1 MFSPNQNTSSGP
13 AMATRSRRRQRPV
26 SSDNSL
32 TQQPKAKRQRRPLT
46 ESALVNPD
54 THNAQPEMLEVK
66 HDKVAKLPSVPD
78 GIENA
83 QAPTTRPLRREV
95 TVRPKKPKQG
105 ERTSKSDGSV
115 ELART
120 NTYTVSKLQALP
132 DRIRAEPA
140 GRQHGALYASNGYGL
155 CLTHTHALVWS
166 YASTTPSPETFVF
179 TLPYPSKHA
188 SDPLPLGSLVP
199 SGTSKD
205 EPGLLVVMPVSG
217 KISFWE
223 HISAA
228 ATLDFLQQQ
237 RNGVEDTISGMFGGE
252 HVVQITR
259 ADSAGF
265 ILSLSSGRLAH
276 LSVRDGQ
283 GKPAISVQFLR
294 ATSGQNS
301 GVWGGVFGSIRT
313 ALKSAVQRGDV
324 AAVRVQPS
332 NRAGPKTIVAATKT
346 GRIHSWRVQRGGH
359 HEIIANID
367 ARGHILENLQSVLP
381 PINHNVEFEVLDFT
395 FVPRGIDGK
404 YINASRLSQ
413 ALSEDDDSLQ
423 HLLLLVSLSNK
434 RQSRYA
440 LVELVL
446 QGDEFDVGMVRTI
459 SAYTTPVNPSATE
472 RPRLYLPR
480 PGLVAFIIFDRAVV
494 VASIAAPPETPDSQ
508 LQEENHVIPA
518 TFEDV
523 IDLRDQESLEIV
535 GSGLEEPLGP
545 GQEPEGSRSH
555 RLKFKNPS
563 ALLMI
568 RGVGVVRVALSDID
582 KFATEKPPEVTA
594 KNKLE
599 QAVFFGLKDEN
610 PLVFEGRRELPFS
623 DAEIGEA
630 ALQLSQDIMAS
641 NNPVLPA
648 LPASVEVNTRQR
660 SIYLDR
666 LMSHLNAQNVT
677 LDRRTKWQLLAN
689 AEKMNM
695 AREIWKLHE
704 TFLGERPGNDKKTVV
719 SEVIECIA
727 EEEKKNLDRNIGQ
740 LDRARTWFT
749 HDTGRLEIF
758 VPWTYQMIKYYHKE
772 HLADD
777 PAMTRFLFEGVLVS
791 YEALHGALEY
801 RKRNLKFYGLGS
813 EKLQHGVLAHHN
825 DYLGLPEFWTSTGFI
840 CNNLFRLV
848 QLCQMWLDAHY
859 PSQSGSGTPD
869 ASLIESI
876 RNMMPSLTD
885 QLILTLTE
893 FVSWSE
899 ANGTNVGN
907 TSFSEKCKDVLAD
920 STELILKLKD
930 YGLWDDALQIAEKY
944 TSDRALAELIVA
956 QIKELRSQGKARGV
970 DSRAAADLK
979 VKLDGKKRLFTQ
991 YMDQY
996 GASFAFE
1003 SYRLL
1008 LAYGGIQMVLE
1019 FAANDKKGYAT
1030 MFLRNDD
1037 RLGKISW
1044 INDIEREHDLNSA
1057 AKTLIDVGQAEDQV
1071 WNKKIEL
1078 SLGKL
1083 TLLAEGAGADAEVDL
1098 AEDRSKAAKCD
1109 NQLAQVEK
1117 DLEIVHVQDQIY
1129 QIILPAFQDAVDDV
1143 AAVEL
1148 AMQTFSPKIP
1158 KKHKVLSDDL
1168 QEAFHQLV
1176 THKALKPLTLINLLT
1191 LIRLD
1196 EVGAVECDPFFQAL
1210 RVADLGLQGKQ
1221 RQDARRLIWRRCY
1234 IRDEW
1239 SKVNYTENMTD
1250 RAVVDILGRTQAYCT
1265 MFACIQHHIKQHDKE
1280 TPYILTPAEALGVY
1294 TDPDVEI
1301 LGWEDDDPTLQEKR
1315 AEAMR
1320 WEDASLKK
1328 FVDKNQLVRWAGA
1341 AYEVADRE
1349 VRIELDVATANGA
1362 NGSALMKVN
1371 GQANGHVVESVEGV
1385 EEDDGIE

>member
-1 MFSPNQNTSSGP
+1 MFSPNQNNTAGGP
-13 AMATRSRRRQRPV
+13 AMATRSRRRQRPA
-26 SSDNSL
+26 SADNSL

-46 ESALVNPD
+46 ESNRANPD
-54 THNAQPEMLEVK
+54 ARNAQPEMLEVK
-66 HDKVAKLPSVPD
+66 NDKVAKLPSGPD

-83 QAPTTRPLRREV
+83 QTPTPPRPLRREI
-95 TVRPKKPKQG
+95 TVRSKKPKQG

-120 NTYTVSKLQALP
+120 NAYTVSKLQALP

-140 GRQHGALYASNGYGL
+140 ARQHGALYASTGYGL
-155 CLTHTHALVWS
+155 CLTHTHALVWG

-179 TLPYPSKHA
+179 TLPYPSKHS
-188 SDPLPLGSLVP
+188 SDPLPLGALVP

-205 EPGLLVVMPVSG
+205 EPGLVVVMPISG

-301 GVWGGVFGSIRT
+301 GVLGGVFGSIRT
-313 ALKSAVQRGDV
+313 ALKSAVQRGDL

-332 NRAGPKTIVAATKT
+332 SRAGPKTVMAAAKT
-346 GRIHSWRVQRGGH
+346 GRLQAWRVQRGGH
-359 HEIIANID
+359 HEIIASID
-367 ARGHILENLQSVLP
+367 AREQILQNLQSVLP
-381 PINHNVEFEVLDFT
+381 PINQNVEFEVFDFT
-395 FVPRGIDGK
+395 YVPRGIEVK
-404 YINASRLSQ
+404 YTEASRLSQ
-413 ALSEDDDSLQ
+413 AIDEDEDAVQ

-440 LVELVL
+440 LVEVVVHGE
-446 QGDEFDVGMVRTI
+446 QFDVGMVRTI
-459 SAYTTPVNPSATE
+459 SAYTTPVNPSAIE
-472 RPRLYLPR
+472 RPQLYLPR

-494 VASIAAPPETPDSQ
+494 VASMAAPPETPDSQ

-523 IDLRDQESLEIV
+523 IDLRNQDALEIV
-535 GSGLEEPLGP
+535 GSGLEEPQGP
-545 GQEPEGSRSH
+545 GKEPEGSRSH

-568 RGVGVVRVALSDID
+568 RGVGIVRVALSDVD

-641 NNPVLPA
+641 NSPVLPA

-660 SIYLDR
+660 GIYLDR
-666 LMSHLNAQNVT
+666 LMSHLNAQKVK

-727 EEEKKNLDRNIGQ
+727 EEEKKNLDRTVGQ

-749 HDTGRLEIF
+749 YDTGRLDIF
-758 VPWTYQMIKYYHKE
+758 VPWTYQMLKYYHKE

-801 RKRNLKFYGLGS
+801 RERSLEFYGLGD
-813 EKLQHGVLAHHN
+813 EKLQHGVLAHQA
-825 DYLGLPEFWTSTGFI
+825 DYLDIPEFWTSTSFI

-859 PSQSGSGTPD
+859 PPQTASGTPD
-869 ASLIESI
+869 AGLIESI
-876 RNMMPSLTD
+876 RNMMPRLTD

-893 FVSWSE
+893 FISWSE
-899 ANGTNVGN
+899 ANGSNVDN
-907 TSFSEKCKDVLAD
+907 IAFSEKCKDVLAD
-920 STELILKLKD
+920 STELILKLKE
-930 YGLWDDALQIAEKY
+930 YGLWDDALKIAEKY

-956 QIKELRSQGKARGV
+956 QIKELRSQAKARGV
-970 DSRAAADLK
+970 DPRTAADIK
-979 VKLDGKKRLFTQ
+979 SRLDEKKRRFTQ
-991 YMDQY
+991 YMDRY

-1008 LAYGGIQMVLE
+1008 LDYGGIQMVLE
-1019 FAANDKKGYAT
+1019 FAINDKKGYAT
-1030 MFLRNDD
+1030 LFLRNDD

-1044 INDIEREHDLNSA
+1044 INDIEREHDLDSA
-1057 AKTLIDVGQAEDQV
+1057 AKTLIDVGKAEDQV

-1098 AEDRSKAAKCD
+1098 AGDRSKAAKSD
-1109 NQLAQVEK
+1109 NQLALVEK
-1117 DLEIVHVQDQIY
+1117 DLEIVHIQDHIY
-1129 QIILPAFQDAVDDV
+1129 QSVLPAFQDAVDDV

-1148 AMQTFSPKIP
+1148 ALQTFSPKIP
-1158 KKHKVLSDDL
+1158 KKYKVLLDDL
-1168 QEAFHQLV
+1168 QEALHQLV
-1176 THKALKPLTLINLLT
+1176 THKALKPLTLVNLLT

-1196 EVGAVECDPFFQAL
+1196 EAGAVESDPFFQAL
-1210 RVADLGLQGKQ
+1210 RVADLGLQGRQ
-1221 RQDARRLIWRRCY
+1221 REDARRLIWRRCY
-1234 IRDEW
+1234 IRDDW

-1250 RAVVDILGRTQAYCT
+1250 RAVVEILGRTQAYST
-1265 MFACIQHHIKQHDKE
+1265 MFASIQYHIKQHDKD

-1294 TDPDVEI
+1294 TDTDIEAS
-1301 LGWEDDDPTLQEKR
+1301 GWEDDDPALQEKR
-1315 AEAMR
+1315 ADAMR
-1320 WEDASLKK
+1320 WEDSALKK
-1328 FVDKNQLVRWAGA
+1328 FVEKNQLARWASS

-1362 NGSALMKVN
+1362 NGSALTQVN
-1371 GQANGHVVESVEGV
+1371 GQGNGHVVQSIEGA
-1385 EEDDGIE
+1385 EE